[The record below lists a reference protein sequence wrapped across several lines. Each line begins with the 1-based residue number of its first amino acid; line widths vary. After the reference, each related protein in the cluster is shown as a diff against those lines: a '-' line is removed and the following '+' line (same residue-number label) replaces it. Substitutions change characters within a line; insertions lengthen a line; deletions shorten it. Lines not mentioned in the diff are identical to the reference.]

1 MTLRGAPANS
11 ANVVVGMSTEAADCA
26 GVLDPD
32 APILWLQTTNAVT
45 GQPVPAVIETGRSDS
60 SGQMDSPILGP
71 VSTAN
76 DLGSSADPRVLDFL
90 FNVITRGNVVSS
102 TAIDPGPPQILRR
115 EFLYDPTLPE
125 IPLTIRYGL
134 QDIGNPLVWRNYGT
148 HLDGVT
154 ITAAAGAFVEVRFTG
169 QSASFARYSEAFPFF
184 ANTGTHAGPQIR
196 GVPRP
201 ALEGRPSY
209 ARQVVYLRVTNV
221 GDPNTPQGSLP
232 YTPLAFQVETI
243 EEGGGLPVWGAQQ
256 TYYQRYFEQDDGS
269 WQATWRD
276 CQDDEGYDIGVVSK
290 PGSKLPVQVV
300 FPGTLTDTAA
310 EIEVGDVFSFTP
322 ASIPDLVPTY
332 NEESGFTLAHIIA
345 EVTDPETGAV
355 EQLERDAVTIT
366 FAHPLTPVHGD
377 NTNYVSRFDRTAE
390 QMLTVTIPRGVTSP
404 VLQDAR
410 LTNKPLDI
418 RLVCEGAQWDGVPAL
433 GIDEAAPRRSFEV
446 IMPGSTLTDATMA
459 ISGSAP
465 VTEALAFRS
474 GRGFSFVAQDEG
486 LGL

>member
-11 ANVVVGMSTEAADCA
+11 SAIVIGLSTEPPDCP

-32 APILWLQTTNAVT
+32 APILWLQKTGAVT
-45 GQPVPAVIETGRSDS
+45 GQPVPAVIETGRSDA
-60 SGQMDSPILGP
+60 SGQMDGPILGP

-76 DLGSSADPRVLDFL
+76 DLGSAADPRVLDFL
-90 FNVITRGNVVSS
+90 FSAITRGNVVSS
-102 TAIDPGPPQILRR
+102 VEIDAGPPQILRR
-115 EFLYDPTLPE
+115 EHLYDPTLPE

-134 QDIGNPLVWRNYGT
+134 QDIANPVIWRNYGT

-154 ITAAAGAFVEVRFTG
+154 ITAAAGAFVEARFTG
-169 QSASFARYSEAFPFF
+169 QSASFARYSESFPAL
-184 ANTGTHAGPQIR
+184 ANTGTYAGPQIR

-209 ARQVVYLRVTNV
+209 ADQVVYLRVTNV
-221 GDPNTPQGSLP
+221 GNPAVPQGSLP

-243 EEGGGLPVWGAQQ
+243 AEGGGLPVWGAQQ
-256 TYYQRYFEQDDGS
+256 TYYQQYFEQADGS

-300 FPGTLTDTAA
+300 FPGTLADTAA
-310 EIEVGDVFSFTP
+310 EVAVGDVFSFTP
-322 ASIPDLVPTY
+322 VSIPDLVPTY
-332 NEESGFTLAHIIA
+332 NEESGFTLAHIFVEI
-345 EVTDPETGAV
+345 TDPETGAV

-366 FAHPLTPVHGD
+366 FTHPLAVVHGD
-377 NTNYVSRFDRTAE
+377 NTPYVSRFDRTAE
-390 QMLTVTIPRGVTSP
+390 QMLTVTIPRGVIGP
-404 VLQDAR
+404 KLQDAR
-410 LTNKPLDI
+410 LTSKALDI

-433 GIDEAAPRRSFEV
+433 VIDEAAPRRSFEV

-459 ISGSAP
+459 ISGSAS

-474 GRGFSFVAQDEG
+474 GRGFSFITQDEG